1 MTKTKVLALAN
12 DEQQEAIKHQE
23 GPCMI
28 IAGPGSGK
36 TKTVVSRT
44 QYMILNGVDP
54 SQICLFT
61 FTNKAA
67 NEMKER
73 VKAAVG
79 DAANN
84 ITCGTY
90 HSVAHR
96 LLRKYATR
104 IGFNKNFTIMS
115 SDDCKKILKRI
126 GKERNID
133 PDNLGVYISAKKDK
147 VILPERAL
155 IDAATETEKQLANGY
170 SEYQSELKRQMAM
183 DFDDLIIYTII
194 LLDNN
199 EDIKQRINNQ
209 WRYITA
215 DEAHDSSPRDLKF
228 IRLLGGSSENVCFI
242 LDDNQ
247 SIYGFRGAD
256 IEAVMN
262 VRNIYKDMKIFN
274 LSRNYRCSQT
284 IVEASKSL
292 IVKNTPLINKKIRA
306 ARDYKGSPII
316 VSRLKTPQ
324 EEAAKV
330 IQYVQALKRK
340 GLAYNEIAI
349 LYRMSSASRVIE
361 QAFNIAKIKCK
372 IIGGTPFFNR
382 AEVQDILSYLKLV
395 VNEYDFTAFKRA
407 IAVPKRGI
415 GDKTIDKIDEFA
427 RNYPGG
433 PISIR
438 TALEKIDESDL
449 SIKVKN
455 KLKEFND
462 YLEELDT
469 AITEL
474 PPKEIINKLCTDID
488 IVAYLQ
494 TNPDYKKNWEERILN
509 VQELVNVAAEYT
521 DVQDLLSQAALYAV
535 DEEET
540 EENKNDAVNM
550 LTMHSSK
557 GLEYK
562 AVIIVNCNEGTSPHY
577 KSLADKKQL
586 EEERRLFYVGM
597 TRAKDYLFMT
607 FPDCILV
614 QGQLQYAKPSRFIN
628 EIDKRYIYRN

>member
-1 MTKTKVLALAN
+1 MTKETVLASAN

-23 GPCMI
+23 GACMI

-44 QYMILNGVDP
+44 QHMILNGVDP

-73 VKAAVG
+73 IKSAVG
-79 DAANN
+79 DTANQ

-90 HSVAHR
+90 HSVAHK
-96 LLRKYATR
+96 LLRRYATH

-115 SDDCKKILKRI
+115 SEDCKKILKKI
-126 GKERNID
+126 GKTRNID
-133 PDNLGVYISAKKDK
+133 PDNLGVYISSKKDK
-147 VILPERAL
+147 VILPEKAL
-155 IDAATETEKQLANGY
+155 VNATNETEKQLANAY
-170 SEYQSELKRQMAM
+170 IEYQAELKVQMAM
-183 DFDDLIIYTII
+183 DFDDLIIFTII
-194 LLDNN
+194 LLRNN
-199 EDIKQRINNQ
+199 QEIKQRINNQ

-215 DEAHDSSPRDLKF
+215 DEAHDSSPRDLEF
-228 IRLLGGSSENVCFI
+228 IRLLGGSLENVCFI

-262 VRNIYKDMKIFN
+262 VRHIYKDMKIFN
-274 LSRNYRCSQT
+274 LSRNYRCSGT

-292 IVKNTPLINKKIRA
+292 IAKNTPLIDKKIRS
-306 ARDYKGSPII
+306 ARDYKGGPII
-316 VSRLKTPQ
+316 VSKLNAPQ
-324 EEAAKV
+324 QEAARV
-330 IQYVQALKRK
+330 VQYVQALKRK
-340 GLAYNEIAI
+340 GLAYNDIAV
-349 LYRMSSASRVIE
+349 LYRMSSASRAIE
-361 QAFNIAKIKCK
+361 QAFNTAKIKCK

-382 AEVQDILSYLKLV
+382 AEIQDVLSYIKLTI
-395 VNEYDFTAFKRA
+395 NEYDITAFKRA

-415 GDKTIDKIDEFA
+415 GEKTIEKISEFA

-433 PISIR
+433 PVSIR
-438 TALEKIDESDL
+438 TALDNIDKATGL
-449 SIKVKN
+449 STKVIN
-455 KLKEFND
+455 KLKDFND
-462 YLEELDT
+462 YLAELDT

-474 PPKEIINKLCTDID
+474 SPKDLINKICNDID
-488 IVAYLQ
+488 IVNYLQ
-494 TNPDYKKNWEERILN
+494 THTEYKKNWEERILN
-509 VQELVNVAAEYT
+509 VQELVNVASEYN
-521 DVQDLLSQAALYAV
+521 DIQELISQAALYTT
-535 DEEET
+535 DEEEESDKT
-540 EENKNDAVNM
+540 DAVNM

-577 KSLADKKQL
+577 KALGDKKQL
-586 EEERRLFYVGM
+586 EEERRLFYVAM

-607 FPDCILV
+607 FTNCIMV

-628 EIDKRYIYRN
+628 EIDKEFIYRN